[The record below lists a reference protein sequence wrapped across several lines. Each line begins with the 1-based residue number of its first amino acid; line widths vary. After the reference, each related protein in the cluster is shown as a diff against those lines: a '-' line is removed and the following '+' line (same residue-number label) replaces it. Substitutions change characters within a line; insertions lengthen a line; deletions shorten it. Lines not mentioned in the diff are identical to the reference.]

1 MKLPTINLHQPTTL
15 AEALNLS
22 NTLGP
27 GSRFLAGGTDLLARL
42 KRGAAKAAELISLVH
57 IPELRQIRGLTIGG
71 GVNLYSLLEVTDLH
85 RQFRALSQAA
95 AVVAGPQVRNQGTLA
110 GNLCQDTRC
119 LFFDCSDGLAR
130 ARPLCLKRGGEECL
144 AVPGSKKCFAAY
156 QGDTAAALLALGAEV
171 KIEHLGGSRRLALA
185 DLFSGYG
192 DRPLSLAPGEVLTQI
207 ILPQPQSEI
216 RSGYRKY
223 RLRGGIDFPL
233 AGVALNLVPPCSE
246 TPQGEVR
253 VGLTGLSSRPQLLN
267 LGGKASPD
275 ELAEAVH
282 RAARPV
288 DNVGGQ
294 ARHRRYMACQ
304 MARDLLE
311 ELRNEAAD

>member
-15 AEALNLS
+15 AEALNLADK
-22 NTLGP
+22 LGP
-27 GSRFLAGGTDLLARL
+27 GSHFLAGGTDLLARL
-42 KRGAAKAAELISLVH
+42 KRGAAKATELISLVH
-57 IPELRQIRGLTIGG
+57 ITELRQIRGLTIGG
-71 GVNLYSLLEVTDLH
+71 GVNLYSLLEVTDLP

-95 AVVAGPQVRNQGTLA
+95 SVVAGPQVRNQGTLA

-119 LFFDCSDGLAR
+119 LFFDRSDRLVR

-144 AVPGSKKCFAAY
+144 AVPGSRKCFAVY

-171 KIEHLGGSRRLALA
+171 KLERPGGSRCLALA
-185 DLFSGYG
+185 DLFSGHG
-192 DRPLSLAPGEVLTQI
+192 DRPLSLAPGEMLTQI
-207 ILPQPQSEI
+207 ILPQPQPGV

-233 AGVALNLVPPCSE
+233 AGVALNLIPPCPE

-253 VGLTGLSSRPQLLN
+253 VGLTGLSSRPIFLKM
-267 LGGKASPD
+267 GGKVSPD

-282 RAARPV
+282 RVARPV
-288 DNVGGQ
+288 DNIGGQ

>member
-15 AEALNLS
+15 AEALDLAD
-22 NTLGP
+22 TLGS

-42 KRGAAKAAELISLVH
+42 KRGTAKAAELISLVH
-57 IPELRQIRGLTIGG
+57 IAELRQIRGLTIGG
-71 GVNLYSLLEVTDLH
+71 GINLYALLEAADFP
-85 RQFRALSQAA
+85 RQFRALTQAA

-119 LFFDCSDGLAR
+119 QFFNCSDGLAR

-144 AVPGSKKCFAAY
+144 AVPGSRKCFAAY

-171 KIEHLGGSRRLALA
+171 KLERPGGSRCLALA
-185 DLFSGYG
+185 DLFSGHG

-207 ILPQPQSEI
+207 ILPRLQPGV

-233 AGVALNLVPPCSE
+233 AGVALNLIPPCPE
-246 TPQGEVR
+246 TLQGEVR
-253 VGLTGLSSRPQLLN
+253 VGLTGLASRPVLLK
-267 LGGKASPD
+267 LGGKASAD